1 MREGSLTL
9 ACLARRRPRRFSS
22 LLFSPLA
29 GAFQFSG
36 LLAEGDRR
44 RNQRPSH
51 VWPACTSGV
60 RAWAGVPS
68 HLGRES

>member
-44 RNQRPSH
+44 RNQRPRLAGLYER
-51 VWPACTSGV
+51 PASMDKACIFSSQTGI
-60 RAWAGVPS
+60 G
-68 HLGRES
+68 